1 MSVVGF
7 LLLLLSLCFSPM
19 IYLSPKGLNY
29 LHKGNSPHWWASILG
44 TSLLSS

>member
-7 LLLLLSLCFSPM
+7 LLLLLYLCFSLT
-19 IYLSPKGLNY
+19 IYPRPKDLNY
-29 LHKGNSPHWWASILG
+29 LHKGNSPHWWTSILD

>member
-7 LLLLLSLCFSPM
+7 LLLLLYPCFSLM
-19 IYLSPKGLNY
+19 IYLRPKDVSY
-29 LHKGNSPHWWASILG
+29 LHKSDSSHWWTSILD